1 MNPSTRERLGLKPP
15 TAPNNRDRAERAL
28 ATRSLMYIFV
38 VGALIAGAALI
49 SPVSHAANEA
59 RVAITA
65 ASAAVMAVVL
75 FVGYD
80 RLPRWT
86 LSVLLLCGSMLI
98 EWAVYGSGDPTSPFL
113 LFYIWVAF
121 YAFYFLTRVQAAL
134 QTVFIG
140 AAYAVVLA
148 VGHAPL
154 KTDVVRWLVFII
166 ALLVSGLLVRVM
178 RERIDGLLRSLDE
191 TMQRDMLT
199 GLLDERG
206 FAQILEKELERARRS
221 GNRVGVVVA
230 EVDGSGPIRKR
241 LGEREAEPL
250 GHHRQPPDEGLQDPS
265 LTPRPPVLQGRSNL
279 QVLRRFCR

>member
-1 MNPSTRERLGLKPP
+1 MPIRAAVPMDPSIRERLGLKPP
-15 TAPNNRDRAERAL
+15 SGPQGRERAERAM
-28 ATRSLMYIFV
+28 AARSLMYVFA
-38 VGALIAGAALI
+38 VGAAIAAAALI
-49 SPVSHAANEA
+49 SPVAHPADETRIAVTAGCAA
-59 RVAITA
+59 AI
-65 ASAAVMAVVL
+65 AAVL
-75 FVGYD
+75 FLGYD
-80 RLPRWT
+80 RLPSWS
-86 LSVLLLCGSMLI
+86 LSVLLLCGSALI

-166 ALLVSGLLVRVM
+166 PLLVSGLLVRAL
-178 RERIDGLLRSLDE
+178 RERIDGLLRSLVE

-230 EVDGSGPIRKR
+230 EVDGS
-241 LGEREAEPL
+241 
-250 GHHRQPPDEGLQDPS
+250 
-265 LTPRPPVLQGRSNL
+265 
-279 QVLRRFCR
+279 